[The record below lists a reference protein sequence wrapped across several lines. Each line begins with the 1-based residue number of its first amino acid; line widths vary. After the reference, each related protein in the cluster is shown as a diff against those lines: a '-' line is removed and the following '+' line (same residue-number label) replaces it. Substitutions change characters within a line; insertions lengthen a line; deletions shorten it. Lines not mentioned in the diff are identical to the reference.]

1 MSYGPC
7 EEEESCRTGSE
18 ERWPSMFAHAMGHG
32 VFRRER
38 WRGGRREKKARG
50 ERKKNPLKESGGH
63 MSSSLLSILV
73 LQDLKLN
80 IDAEDEDKVE
90 QGLNGGEKMSVS
102 LTPACSPGCKGK
114 DDDPDLQSQ
123 APLS

>member
-1 MSYGPC
+1 MAKHVC
-7 EEEESCRTGSE
+7 SC
-18 ERWPSMFAHAMGHG
+18 HG
-32 VFRRER
+32 TRCFQKRAVEGRAQGEKSK
-38 WRGGRREKKARG
+38 RGAK
-50 ERKKNPLKESGGH
+50 KKNPLKESGGH
-63 MSSSLLSILV
+63 MSPSLLSILV

>member
-1 MSYGPC
+1 MGLVKRRSPAARVQRKDGQACLLMPWDTVFS
-7 EEEESCRTGSE
+7 EESGGGEGAERKKQEGSE
-18 ERWPSMFAHAMGHG
+18 
-32 VFRRER
+32 
-38 WRGGRREKKARG
+38 
-50 ERKKNPLKESGGH
+50 KKNPLKESGGH
-63 MSSSLLSILV
+63 MSPLLLSILV

-80 IDAEDEDKVE
+80 IDAENEDEVE

-102 LTPACSPGCKGK
+102 LTPACSPSSKGK